1 MNGMDIKIPIVLVAI
16 CFSIGGIIDYFTKFH
31 WLTAGLMVLA
41 IFLINGLII
50 SVEDRKKDGFDY
62 DEEESQESKE
72 SFRKA
77 CLIHTSFILLVV
89 VCAIISASR

>member
-1 MNGMDIKIPIVLVAI
+1 MGLV
-16 CFSIGGIIDYFTKFH
+16 
-31 WLTAGLMVLA
+31 VLA

-50 SVEDRKKDGFDY
+50 SVEDRQKGGFDY

-77 CLIHTSFILLVV
+77 NLIHISFILLVV